1 MDKQGFGDRTAS
13 PDRDDARSW
22 VVRLASGKLT
32 AEEGNAFRRW
42 HAADPMHASAFAEAK
57 RHWGLI
63 GEAAQALSRE
73 AAAPT
78 RRHPMQEVAVTR
90 RRLLLA
96 GAAAATAAS
105 VGIAAVRPPFD
116 LWSPLVDLSA
126 DYHTGIGQIRTIAVA
141 ENVTVQLSTR
151 SRLSLQ
157 SDSPDGLRVALLAG
171 EAAIAS
177 ASRPVAVQAGLGET
191 RAVSGRFNLRIDDEI
206 VRVTCLEGR
215 IEVRCGSEEMTLRPN
230 QQIRYSREALSSVT
244 SADPEEI
251 TAWQRGVLVFRNQ
264 TLRYVVNEVNRYR
277 QGRIVLVNQ
286 ELGNRPVTLASFHLD
301 RLDEIIPQMEALYG
315 ARARRLPGGIVL
327 LS

>member
-1 MDKQGFGDRTAS
+1 
-13 PDRDDARSW
+13 
-22 VVRLASGKLT
+22 VRLASGKLT

-42 HAADPMHASAFAEAK
+42 HAADPTHASAFAEAK

-63 GEAAQALSRE
+63 GEATQELSRE
-73 AAAPT
+73 AAALT
-78 RRHPMQEVAVTR
+78 RQSPKREVPVTR

-96 GAAAATAAS
+96 GAAAATAAGL
-105 VGIAAVRPPFD
+105 GIVAVRPPFD
-116 LWSPLVDLSA
+116 LWSPLVDLTA
-126 DYHTGIGQIRTIAVA
+126 DYHTGIGQIQTIAVA

-157 SDSPDGLRVALLAG
+157 SDTADGLRVALLAG
-171 EAAIAS
+171 EAAITS
-177 ASRPVAVQAGLGET
+177 ASRPVTVLAGHGET
-191 RAVSGRFNLRIDDEI
+191 CAVSGQFNLRNDDEI

-215 IEVRCGSEEMTLRPN
+215 IDVRCGSEEMTLRAN
-230 QQIRYSREALSSVT
+230 QQIRYGREALSSIT

-251 TAWQRGVLVFRNQ
+251 TAWQRGVLVFRAQ

-315 ARARRLPGGIVL
+315 ARARHLPGGIVL